1 MKDIVYKD
9 GKYDG
14 KWWYEY
20 YRKNQYSKTTKEITS
35 SIKFDSEE
43 EGHNFVKSFQT
54 DFCRYVESFLI
65 VDVSIN
71 NSKILWM
78 GNAKH
83 PRTGSLGYIDEWKNE
98 DFEMFFNLTEDE
110 IDLYKTYIND
120 FEIRRKEWLSTKKK
134 K

>member
-1 MKDIVYKD
+1 
-9 GKYDG
+9 
-14 KWWYEY
+14 
-20 YRKNQYSKTTKEITS
+20 
-35 SIKFDSEE
+35 
-43 EGHNFVKSFQT
+43 
-54 DFCRYVESFLI
+54 
-65 VDVSIN
+65 
-71 NSKILWM
+71 M

-83 PRTGSLGYIDEWKNE
+83 PRTGSLGYIDEWTNE

>member
-1 MKDIVYKD
+1 M
-9 GKYDG
+9 
-14 KWWYEY
+14 
-20 YRKNQYSKTTKEITS
+20 KNQHSKTTEEITS
-35 SIKFDSEE
+35 SIKFNSEK

-54 DFCRYVESFLI
+54 DFCRYVESCLI
-65 VDVSIN
+65 VGTNIN

-83 PRTGSLGYIDEWKNE
+83 PRTGKIGYKSEWTNE

-120 FEIRRKEWLSTKKK
+120 FEIRRKEWLSNKKK